1 MAHTHSEELRVEHV
15 GSTLH
20 LTLARPEKSN
30 ALSAALVEALIARLE
45 EADRDGTD
53 LVVFR
58 GDGRNFCAGFDLG
71 DLEAQSDGDLVFK
84 LLRIE
89 TMLQAIANAKF
100 VTLALAQGKVIGAGC
115 DLFCACS
122 ERIATP
128 DAGFRMPGWRF
139 GVALGTR
146 RLAARVGSDAARS
159 LLLDTRAF
167 TAKEAHEIGLVTHLA
182 TVDLWPQ
189 MIEATAARA
198 SALGAPARRML
209 LELTAADSRALDMA
223 ALVASAGRP
232 GLLERIKAYR
242 AERR

>member
-1 MAHTHSEELRVEHV
+1 MVESHSAELRVERV
-15 GSTLH
+15 GSALN
-20 LTLARPEKSN
+20 LTLTRPEKAN
-30 ALSAALVEALIARLE
+30 ALSATLVEAIIAWLE

-71 DLEAQSDGDLVFK
+71 DLDAQSDGDLVFK

-89 TMLQAIANAKF
+89 TMLQAVANAKF

-146 RLAARVGSDAARS
+146 RLSARVGSDAARS

-167 TAKEAHEIGLVTHLA
+167 TAIEANEIGLATRLA
-182 TVDLWPQ
+182 EVELWPEV
-189 MIEATAARA
+189 IEATAVRA
-198 SALGAPARRML
+198 SALGAPSRRML
-209 LELTAADSRALDMA
+209 LELTAVDTRALDMA

-232 GLLERIKAYR
+232 GLRERIKAYR
-242 AERR
+242 AERP